1 MRIIYMAKKIT
12 SIFNPKTAEFEKVGE
27 DKNKKKKKEQ
37 EKEKR

>member
-12 SIFNPKTAEFEKVGE
+12 GVFNPKTAEFEKVGE
-27 DKNKKKKKEQ
+27 DKDKRKKREQ